1 MTIAPAICA
10 NCQTPFDRKRQAQ
23 RTCSPAC
30 KKAVFRA
37 EKRDNSI
44 GIPVEREIA
53 PNEALRRVSEVYARI
68 YPGLKPLS
76 DLECRVMKL
85 RATDHRDKSG
95 ALLYETAIHE
105 KGPADVGASPS
116 HGSIPSNPKG
126 LKNERCQQ

>member
-1 MTIAPAICA
+1 MTIVPAICA

-53 PNEALRRVSEVYARI
+53 PNEALRRVSEAYARI

-85 RATDHRDKSG
+85 RATDHRDRSG
-95 ALLYETAIHE
+95 ALLYETAVQ
-105 KGPADVGASPS
+105 KNGPAEAPTSPS
-116 HGSIPSNPKG
+116 HGSIPSPSKRN
-126 LKNERCQQ
+126 

>member
-1 MTIAPAICA
+1 MTVTLAICA
-10 NCQTPFDRKRQAQ
+10 NCQMPFSRKRQAQ

-37 EKRDNSI
+37 EKRDNST
-44 GIPVEREIA
+44 GIPDEHGIA
-53 PNEALRRVSEVYARI
+53 PNGALRRVSEVYARI

-116 HGSIPSNPKG
+116 RGSIHPHPKD
-126 LKNERCQQ
+126 